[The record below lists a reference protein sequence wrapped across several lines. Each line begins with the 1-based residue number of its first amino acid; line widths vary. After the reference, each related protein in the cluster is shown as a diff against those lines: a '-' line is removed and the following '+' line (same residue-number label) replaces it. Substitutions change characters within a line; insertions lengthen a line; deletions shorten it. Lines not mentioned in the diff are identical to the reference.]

1 MLSAAYEQP
10 EQYPDCARVEPRTNM
25 FVMAALVTGH
35 TRETVKVRNMSA
47 SGALVE
53 GPTLP
58 HPGTPCL
65 LNRGEIA
72 LEAEVVWMKFGK
84 AGLRFARRADVAQW
98 LPSGRRSQSDVD
110 DAVRQ
115 AKAAQ
120 AATVQ
125 AHASPAPP
133 PAAPLFATELSRE
146 DVGQTAA
153 AIEQLADQLAGDP
166 EVVAR
171 YMTKLQSLDIAA
183 QTLRKL
189 AEQMP

>member
-1 MLSAAYEQP
+1 
-10 EQYPDCARVEPRTNM
+10 M

-53 GPTLP
+53 GSTLP

-65 LNRGEIA
+65 LKRGEIA

-120 AATVQ
+120 AATVLGVRVAVLATHRPQ
-125 AHASPAPP
+125 RAYDLG
-133 PAAPLFATELSRE
+133 AAR
-146 DVGQTAA
+146 QTGV
-153 AIEQLADQLAGDP
+153 AGDP
-166 EVVAR
+166 QGAAFRQRAQLLQGLSVPLLDQLPQNEVLVAGGV
-171 YMTKLQSLDIAA
+171 
-183 QTLRKL
+183 
-189 AEQMP
+189 

>member
-1 MLSAAYEQP
+1 
-10 EQYPDCARVEPRTNM
+10 M

-53 GPTLP
+53 GSTLP
-58 HPGTPCL
+58 HPGTQCL

-84 AGLRFARRADVAQW
+84 AGLRFAQRADVAQW

-120 AATVQ
+120 AAPVPPHSRTV
-125 AHASPAPP
+125 PP
-133 PAAPLFATELSRE
+133 QAAPLFATELSRE

-166 EVVAR
+166 DVVAR

>member
-53 GPTLP
+53 GSTLP

-84 AGLRFARRADVAQW
+84 AGLRFAQRADVAQW

-120 AATVQ
+120 AAPDQ
-125 AHASPAPP
+125 ERRQLDEDPHARLFGLLPRRAPGLRD
-133 PAAPLFATELSRE
+133 APLVLGRLPLQQFHQ
-146 DVGQTAA
+146 VGLLHAA
-153 AIEQLADQLAGDP
+153 R
-166 EVVAR
+166 VVHAP
-171 YMTKLQSLDIAA
+171 LLEA
-183 QTLRKL
+183 LL
-189 AEQMP
+189 

>member
-58 HPGTPCL
+58 NPGTPCL

-72 LEAEVVWMKFGK
+72 LEEVLSNPVFFSLFK
-84 AGLRFARRADVAQW
+84 RRLAQC
-98 LPSGRRSQSDVD
+98 
-110 DAVRQ
+110 
-115 AKAAQ
+115 
-120 AATVQ
+120 
-125 AHASPAPP
+125 
-133 PAAPLFATELSRE
+133 
-146 DVGQTAA
+146 
-153 AIEQLADQLAGDP
+153 
-166 EVVAR
+166 
-171 YMTKLQSLDIAA
+171 
-183 QTLRKL
+183 
-189 AEQMP
+189 

>member
-53 GPTLP
+53 GSTLP
-58 HPGTPCL
+58 HPGTQCL

-84 AGLRFARRADVAQW
+84 AGLASHGARTSRMVP
-98 LPSGRRSQSDVD
+98 LGSPV
-110 DAVRQ
+110 AVRC
-115 AKAAQ
+115 
-120 AATVQ
+120 
-125 AHASPAPP
+125 
-133 PAAPLFATELSRE
+133 R
-146 DVGQTAA
+146 
-153 AIEQLADQLAGDP
+153 
-166 EVVAR
+166 
-171 YMTKLQSLDIAA
+171 
-183 QTLRKL
+183 
-189 AEQMP
+189 

>member
-1 MLSAAYEQP
+1 M
-10 EQYPDCARVEPRTNM
+10 
-25 FVMAALVTGH
+25 
-35 TRETVKVRNMSA
+35 
-47 SGALVE
+47 
-53 GPTLP
+53 
-58 HPGTPCL
+58 PGTWP
-65 LNRGEIA
+65 
-72 LEAEVVWMKFGK
+72 
-84 AGLRFARRADVAQW
+84 
-98 LPSGRRSQSDVD
+98 
-110 DAVRQ
+110 
-115 AKAAQ
+115 AAQ
-120 AATVQ
+120 AAPVPPQ
-125 AHASPAPP
+125 SRPVPP

>member
-58 HPGTPCL
+58 HPGTQCL

-84 AGLRFARRADVAQW
+84 AGLRFARRAGSARAIRQ
-98 LPSGRRSQSDVD
+98 GGSQR
-110 DAVRQ
+110 AGQ
-115 AKAAQ
+115 
-120 AATVQ
+120 
-125 AHASPAPP
+125 
-133 PAAPLFATELSRE
+133 LSTRC
-146 DVGQTAA
+146 
-153 AIEQLADQLAGDP
+153 
-166 EVVAR
+166 
-171 YMTKLQSLDIAA
+171 SL
-183 QTLRKL
+183 KS
-189 AEQMP
+189 